1 MQKRINYSKMKR
13 LIFLVAIAVF
23 CACDNEGEKEKEQ
36 EVMTTD
42 QLPEG
47 EWNGEY
53 VEVKDTVAEKKKPKK
68 KSKGSAYFSM
78 GMVEVEADTMHFSID
93 LFDQKKNYVTI
104 SENSLMMRIKSAQ
117 RDFLVIQLKKSNIVG
132 NYAGTYPIDRDGK
145 KMPSSAIDFNR
156 LASKNQLQLTMV
168 SGSTELESFSP
179 RLGKAVL
186 QAKGTFEDASGNTFP
201 GSVNVDMRF
210 ESVVSSYNPNS

>member
-1 MQKRINYSKMKR
+1 MKR
-13 LIFLVAIAVF
+13 LIFLAAIATF
-23 CACDNEGEKEKEQ
+23 CACENTAEKEEKEKAEEP
-36 EVMTTD
+36 EVTTTD

-53 VEVKDTVAEKKKPKK
+53 IKVEDTVAEKKKPKK
-68 KSKGSAYFSM
+68 QSKGSSFYNM
-78 GMVEVEADTMHFSID
+78 GTVEVEADTMHFSID
-93 LFDQKKNYVTI
+93 LFDQKKNYATI

-117 RDFLVIQLKKSNIVG
+117 RDFVVIQLKKPNMVG

-156 LASKNQLQLTMV
+156 LASKKQLQWTMV

-179 RLGKAVL
+179 RLGKVVL
-186 QAKGTFEDASGNTFP
+186 KAKGTFEDASGNTFP
-201 GSVNVDMRF
+201 GSINVDMRF